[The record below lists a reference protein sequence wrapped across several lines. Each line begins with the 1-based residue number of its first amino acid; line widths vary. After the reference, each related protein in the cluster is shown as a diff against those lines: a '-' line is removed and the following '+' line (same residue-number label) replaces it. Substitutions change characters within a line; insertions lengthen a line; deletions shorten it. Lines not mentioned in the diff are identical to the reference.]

1 MRKRGRRTG
10 QRKKVVSK
18 KNKVKKRLN
27 GGIRMSDERKEKQ
40 LECYIALTIERKLKA
55 YSESPGHTDRH
66 EFYGMNGTIINAGL
80 RNFRNSFCLH
90 FLPIADM
97 MCLIQKRSFIILKC
111 F

>member
-66 EFYGMNGTIINAGL
+66 EILWHEWNHNKRWLTQLQELIL
-80 RNFRNSFCLH
+80 PSFPSYSRH
-90 FLPIADM
+90 DV
-97 MCLIQKRSFIILKC
+97 SH
-111 F
+111 